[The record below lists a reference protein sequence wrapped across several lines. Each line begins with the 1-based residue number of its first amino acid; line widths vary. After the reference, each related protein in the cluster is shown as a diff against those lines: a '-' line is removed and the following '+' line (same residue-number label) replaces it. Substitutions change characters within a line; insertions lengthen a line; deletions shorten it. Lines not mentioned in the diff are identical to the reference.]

1 MIAIEK
7 KKDYFYSEKAKKIIL
22 FDHEMT
28 LTSTQNRNQITEK
41 SLSIVPYQ

>member
-7 KKDYFYSEKAKKIIL
+7 KDNFYSEKAKEIQL
-22 FDHEMT
+22 FDHEMI
-28 LTSTQNRNQITEK
+28 LNSTQNRNQITEK

>member
-7 KKDYFYSEKAKKIIL
+7 KDNFDLEKAKKIKL
-22 FDHEMT
+22 FDYEMT

-41 SLSIVPYQ
+41 SLSIVPYK